1 MRLFFTSLYLFQEAS
16 IKSYSEIIE
25 CNTLLTLLTQR
36 PPGVISILFLLTTS
50 TVEMMKFT

>member
-50 TVEMMKFT
+50 TVETMKFT